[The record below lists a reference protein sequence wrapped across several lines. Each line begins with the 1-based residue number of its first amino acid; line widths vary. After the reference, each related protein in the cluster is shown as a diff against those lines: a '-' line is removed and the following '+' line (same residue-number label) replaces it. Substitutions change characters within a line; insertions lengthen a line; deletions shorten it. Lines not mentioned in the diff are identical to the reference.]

1 MKPTILVID
10 DEIDIREIAR
20 ISMEMSRG
28 WQVLT
33 ASSGKEGIVKA
44 AEAKPAAILLDVN
57 MPDMDGLS
65 TLQYLQEMPETST
78 IPVILLTANVKAAT
92 NHTYLQSGA
101 KAILIK
107 PFDPVILAEQIEKA
121 LGW

>member
-1 MKPTILVID
+1 MKRTILVID
-10 DEIDIREIAR
+10 DEMDIREIAR
-20 ISMEMSRG
+20 ISLEMSRG

-33 ASSGKEGIVKA
+33 ASSGKEGISLA
-44 AEAKPAAILLDVN
+44 ASTQLAAILLDVN

-65 TLQYLQEMPETST
+65 TLQHLQEMPATLT
-78 IPVILLTANVKAAT
+78 IPVILLTAQVKAAT
-92 NHTYLQSGA
+92 NNIYLKSGA

-107 PFDPVILAEQIEKA
+107 PFDPVLLAEQIERA

>member
-1 MKPTILVID
+1 MKRTILVID
-10 DEIDIREIAR
+10 DEMDIREIAR
-20 ISMEMSRG
+20 ISLEMSRG

-33 ASSGKEGIVKA
+33 ASSGKEGISLA
-44 AEAKPAAILLDVN
+44 TSTQLAAILLDVN

-65 TLQYLQEMPETST
+65 TLQHLQEMPATLT
-78 IPVILLTANVKAAT
+78 IPVILLTAQVKATT
-92 NHTYLQSGA
+92 NNIYLKSGA

-107 PFDPVILAEQIEKA
+107 PFDPVLLAGQIERA